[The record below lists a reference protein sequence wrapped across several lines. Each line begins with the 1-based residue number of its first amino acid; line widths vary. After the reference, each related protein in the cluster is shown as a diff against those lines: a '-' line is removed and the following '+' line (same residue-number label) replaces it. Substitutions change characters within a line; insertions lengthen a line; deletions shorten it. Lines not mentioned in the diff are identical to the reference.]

1 MDLSTLNS
9 HLRQFKIEFVCQ
21 KCETNR
27 QKPAAIS
34 SDSIR
39 APLREKTRKKKISK
53 KTRQPK
59 HPSTPTKPTR
69 FVDPY
74 NAWESGQKAVA
85 NTTVPRG
92 RLIYSQPRN
101 ELILS
106 PIRGN
111 NPPNPNLNLNTRLS
125 PFEARRTPIKNL
137 FDDII
142 TTPQKIAEVHLPSNH
157 KNPNV
162 LNMKFKPQIFST
174 NDVKQ
179 RTGDLDSIRDL
190 SLDSNDKKN
199 FVNLMA
205 FSNVPSCFQSPF
217 LTVRPIGED
226 ASPSKSVGFERLGD
240 HLEFLENPFLEDL
253 E

>member
-1 MDLSTLNS
+1 V
-9 HLRQFKIEFVCQ
+9 R
-21 KCETNR
+21 
-27 QKPAAIS
+27 
-34 SDSIR
+34 
-39 APLREKTRKKKISK
+39 
-53 KTRQPK
+53 
-59 HPSTPTKPTR
+59 HPSTPTKPVR
-69 FVDPY
+69 FIDPY
-74 NAWESGQKAVA
+74 LAWESGQKAAA

-101 ELILS
+101 EVILS

-111 NPPNPNLNLNTRLS
+111 NPPNPNLNLNPRLL
-125 PFEARRTPIKNL
+125 PFEAQQTPIKNL
-137 FDDII
+137 FEDIMN
-142 TTPQKIAEVHLPSNH
+142 TPQKIGDVHLPSNH

-162 LNMKFKPQIFST
+162 LNRRFTPQIFST
-174 NDVKQ
+174 VDAKQ
-179 RTGDLDSIRDL
+179 RTNDFDSPGDM

-217 LTVRPIGED
+217 LTTRPAGED
-226 ASPSKSVGFERLGD
+226 TSPSKSVCFERIGD